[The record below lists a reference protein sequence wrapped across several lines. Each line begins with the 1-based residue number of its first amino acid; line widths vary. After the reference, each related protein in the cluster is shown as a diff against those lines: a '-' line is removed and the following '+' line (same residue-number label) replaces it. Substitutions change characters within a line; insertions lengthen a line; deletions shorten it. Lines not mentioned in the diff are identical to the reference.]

1 MEDLIKAIDEITQD
15 DIIKIVISNKINKD
29 VEYNKITFVYK
40 ETNKKQ
46 YYQIEKYTD
55 KQVFHENIDKTDLK
69 NKVLEYLESKYKNL
83 AAWSTNTTFDLK
95 ISKKGKVF
103 LGKKKSD
110 NAKFVNKG
118 HNKEKNY
125 ILKEGMIIQPLIDL
139 GVFTKEGKVVN
150 SKYDKYKQINRFV
163 EIIDDEIKKN
173 DYKELTILDFGC
185 GKSYLTFVL
194 YYYFVEIKKI
204 NVKMI
209 GLDLKADVI
218 NKCNEIAKAYN
229 YENLHFEIGDVNGFK
244 YNNKV
249 DMVITLH
256 ACDTATDYALY
267 NAIKWNSKMIFSVHF
282 EIGDVNGFKYNNKV
296 DMVITLHACDTATD
310 YALYNAIKWNSKMIF
325 SVPCCQH
332 EFNHQM
338 KAESLDIL
346 TKYGIVQERVAALMT
361 DATRA
366 NLLESVGYKT
376 QLLEF
381 IDIAHSPKNI
391 LIRASKSNISKEK
404 REKSLKEVETLIKQ
418 FNFKPTLF
426 NLLKNDNLI

>member
-1 MEDLIKAIDEITQD
+1 MEDLKKAIDEIIKE
-15 DIIKIVISNKINKD
+15 DIIKLVISNKINKNA
-29 VEYNKITFVYK
+29 EYNKITFIFK
-40 ETNKKQ
+40 ENNNKQ

-55 KQVFHENIDKTDLK
+55 KQVFHENIDVDILGE
-69 NKVLEYLESKYKNL
+69 KVLEYVPSSYKQIS
-83 AAWSTNTTFDLK
+83 AWSNTTTFEFK
-95 ISKKGKVF
+95 ISKKGKF
-103 LGKKKSD
+103 LLSKKKSD
-110 NAKFVNKG
+110 NAKLVNKD

-125 ILKEGMIIQPLIDL
+125 ILKEGMIIEPLIDL
-139 GVFTKEGKVVN
+139 GIFTKEGKVVN

-173 DYKELTILDFGC
+173 DFKELTILDFGC

-194 YYYFVEIKKI
+194 YYYFIEIKKI

-218 NKCNEIAKAYN
+218 KKCNDIAKRYN
-229 YENLHFEIGDVNGFK
+229 YENLHFELGDINGFK

-267 NAIKWNSKMIFSVHF
+267 NAIKWN
-282 EIGDVNGFKYNNKV
+282 
-296 DMVITLHACDTATD
+296 T
-310 YALYNAIKWNSKMIF
+310 KMIF

-338 KAESLDIL
+338 KAESLSIL

-361 DATRA
+361 DSVRA
-366 NLLESVGYKT
+366 NLLECVGYKT

-391 LIRASKSNISKEK
+391 LIRASKSNISKDKKEK
-404 REKSLKEVETLIKQ
+404 ALCEVKNLMNQ
-418 FNFKPTLF
+418 FNFSPTLF
-426 NLLKNDNLI
+426 NLLKEDNLI

>member
-1 MEDLIKAIDEITQD
+1 MEDIIKSINAICEDKAV
-15 DIIKIVISNKINKD
+15 KIVISNKKNKE
-29 VEYNKITFVYK
+29 VKYNKIVISLK
-40 ETNKKQ
+40 ENKKE

-55 KQVFHENIDKTDLK
+55 KQVFHENIQVEDLK
-69 NKVLEYLESKYKNL
+69 DKVFDFVKEDYKQL
-83 AAWSTNTTFDLK
+83 SAWSENITYDMK

-110 NAKFVNKG
+110 NAKVADRG

-125 ILKEGMIIQPLIDL
+125 ILKEGMQIQPLIDL

-150 SKYDKYKQINRFV
+150 SKYDKYKQINRFI

-173 DYKELTILDFGC
+173 NYEELTILDFGC

-209 GLDLKADVI
+209 GLDLKEDVI
-218 NKCNEIAKAYN
+218 TKCNEIAKKYEF
-229 YENLHFEIGDVNGFK
+229 ENLHFELGDINGFK

-267 NAIKWNSKMIFSVHF
+267 NAIKWK
-282 EIGDVNGFKYNNKV
+282 
-296 DMVITLHACDTATD
+296 A
-310 YALYNAIKWNSKMIF
+310 KMIF

-338 KAESLDIL
+338 KSNSLDIL
-346 TKYGIVQERVAALMT
+346 TKYGIIQERVAALMT
-361 DATRA
+361 DSVRG
-366 NLLESVGYKT
+366 NLLECVGYKT

-391 LIRASKSNISKEK
+391 LIRASKSNLAKDK
-404 REKSLKEVETLIKQ
+404 KEKSLKQVEALMNE
-418 FNFKPTLF
+418 FNFKPTLY
-426 NLLKNDNLI
+426 NLLKDDKLI

>member
-1 MEDLIKAIDEITQD
+1 MEDLNKAINEIVQQ
-15 DIIKIVISNKINKD
+15 DIIKLVISSKMNKD
-29 VEYNKITFVYK
+29 VQYNKITFLLK
-40 ETNKKQ
+40 ENNKKQ

-55 KQVFHENIDKTDLK
+55 KQVFHENIDTDI
-69 NKVLEYLESKYKNL
+69 LEEKLLEVVSSSYKQVS
-83 AAWSTNTTFDLK
+83 AWSNTATFELK
-95 ISKKGKVF
+95 ISKKGKVLF
-103 LGKKKSD
+103 SKKKSD
-110 NAKFVNKG
+110 NIKLVNKG

-125 ILKEGMIIQPLIDL
+125 ILKEGMIIEPLIDL
-139 GVFTKEGKVVN
+139 GVFTKEGKVIN
-150 SKYDKYKQINRFV
+150 SKYDKYKQINRFI

-173 DYKELTILDFGC
+173 DFKELTILDFGC

-218 NKCNEIAKAYN
+218 KKCNDIAKRYN
-229 YENLHFEIGDVNGFK
+229 YENLHFELGD
-244 YNNKV
+244 
-249 DMVITLH
+249 I
-256 ACDTATDYALY
+256 
-267 NAIKWNSKMIFSVHF
+267 
-282 EIGDVNGFKYNNKV
+282 NGFKYNNKV

-332 EFNHQM
+332 EFNHQI
-338 KAESLDIL
+338 KSDSLSIL

-361 DATRA
+361 DSVRA

-381 IDIAHSPKNI
+381 IDIENSPKNI
-391 LIRASKSNISKEK
+391 LIRASKANISKDK
-404 REKSLKEVETLIKQ
+404 KEKSLCEVNNLINQ
-418 FNFKPTLF
+418 FNFNPTLF
-426 NLLKNDNLI
+426 NLLKEDNLI

>member
-1 MEDLIKAIDEITQD
+1 MEDLIRAVNNITQD
-15 DIIKIVISNKINKD
+15 EILKIVISNKTNKEI
-29 VEYNKITFVYK
+29 EYNKIIFVYK
-40 ETNKKQ
+40 ETNKKK

-55 KQVFHENIDKTDLK
+55 KQVFHENIDIKDLNDNILK
-69 NKVLEYLESKYKNL
+69 YLESNYKNL
-83 AAWSTNTTFDLK
+83 SAWSTNTTFDLK

-103 LGKKKSD
+103 LSKKKD
-110 NAKFVNKG
+110 NNNNLVNKS

-204 NVKMI
+204 KVKMI

-218 NKCNEIAKAYN
+218 KKCNEIAKAYN

-256 ACDTATDYALY
+256 ACDTATD
-267 NAIKWNSKMIFSVHF
+267 H
-282 EIGDVNGFKYNNKV
+282 
-296 DMVITLHACDTATD
+296 
-310 YALYNAIKWNSKMIF
+310 ALYNAIKWNSKMIF

-338 KAESLDIL
+338 KAKSLDIL
-346 TKYGIVQERVAALMT
+346 TKYGIVQERVSALMT

-381 IDIAHSPKNI
+381 IDISHSPKNI

-404 REKSLKEVETLIKQ
+404 KEKSLNEVKTLIEQ

-426 NLLKNDNLI
+426 ELLKNDNLI

>member
-1 MEDLIKAIDEITQD
+1 MEDLINAINEITQD
-15 DIIKIVISNKINKD
+15 GIIKIVISNKMNKD
-29 VEYNKITFVYK
+29 IEYNKITFVYK

-55 KQVFHENIDKTDLK
+55 KQVFHENIDKNDLK

-103 LGKKKSD
+103 LSKKKSD
-110 NAKFVNKG
+110 NAKFINKG

-218 NKCNEIAKAYN
+218 KKCNEIAKAYN
-229 YENLHFEIGDVNGFK
+229 YENL
-244 YNNKV
+244 
-249 DMVITLH
+249 
-256 ACDTATDYALY
+256 
-267 NAIKWNSKMIFSVHF
+267 HF

-346 TKYGIVQERVAALMT
+346 TKYGIIQERVAALMT

-391 LIRASKSNISKEK
+391 LIRSSKSNISKEK
-404 REKSLKEVETLIKQ
+404 REKSLKEVEALIKQ

>member
-1 MEDLIKAIDEITQD
+1 MEELKKVVREISKEKIIKA
-15 DIIKIVISNKINKD
+15 VISNKINK
-29 VEYNKITFVYK
+29 EEKYNKIIFLLK
-40 ETNKKQ
+40 ENKNNE

-55 KQVFHENIDKTDLK
+55 KQVFHENIEL
-69 NKVLEYLESKYKNL
+69 NLLEEKLYECIGNKYKQVS
-83 AAWSTNTTFDLK
+83 AWSDNITYDLR
-95 ISKKGKVF
+95 ISKKGKVH

-110 NAKFVNKG
+110 NQNIAKKS

-125 ILKEGMIIQPLIDL
+125 ILKEGMIIEPLIDL
-139 GVFTKEGKVVN
+139 GVFTKDGKVVN

-163 EIIDDEIKKN
+163 EIIDHEIKKK

-194 YYYFVEIKKI
+194 YYYFVKIKNI

-209 GLDLKADVI
+209 GLDLKEDVI
-218 NKCNEIAKAYN
+218 KKCNEIAKSYK
-229 YENLHFEIGDVNGFK
+229 YDNLSFELGDINGFK

-267 NAIKWNSKMIFSVHF
+267 NAIKWN
-282 EIGDVNGFKYNNKV
+282 
-296 DMVITLHACDTATD
+296 A
-310 YALYNAIKWNSKMIF
+310 KMIF

-332 EFNHQM
+332 ELNSQM
-338 KAESLDIL
+338 KSDKLSIL
-346 TKYGIVQERVAALMT
+346 TRYGIVQERVSALMT
-361 DATRA
+361 DAIRA
-366 NLLESVGYKT
+366 NILESCGYKT

-391 LIRASKSNISKEK
+391 LIRASKGNVSEDKKEK
-404 REKSLKEVETLIKQ
+404 AIKEVNNLISQ
-418 FNFKPTLF
+418 FNFEPTL
-426 NLLKNDNLI
+426 LKLVQNDNLI

>member
-1 MEDLIKAIDEITQD
+1 MEKLKNSIYEITD
-15 DIIKIVISNKINKD
+15 DNIIKVVISNKLNKD
-29 VEYNKITFVYK
+29 IEYNKINIELK
-40 ETNKKQ
+40 EKNNTE
-46 YYQIEKYTD
+46 YYQVEKYTD
-55 KQVFHENIDKTDLK
+55 KQVFHENIEKDMLNEKM
-69 NKVLEYLESKYKNL
+69 LEFIDGKYKQVG
-83 AAWSTNTTFDLK
+83 AWSEEYTYDLK

-103 LGKKKSD
+103 LGRKKSD
-110 NAKFVNKG
+110 NSKLVNKS
-118 HNKEKNY
+118 HNREKNY

-150 SKYDKYKQINRFV
+150 SKYDKYKQINRFI

-173 DYKELTILDFGC
+173 NDKELTILDFGC

-218 NKCNEIAKAYN
+218 KKCNDIAKKYN
-229 YENLHFEIGDVNGFK
+229 YENLHFELGDINGYK
-244 YNNKV
+244 YTDNV

-267 NAIKWNSKMIFSVHF
+267 NAIKWN
-282 EIGDVNGFKYNNKV
+282 
-296 DMVITLHACDTATD
+296 A
-310 YALYNAIKWNSKMIF
+310 KMIF

-332 EFNHQM
+332 EFNSQM
-338 KAESLDIL
+338 NSEDLSIL
-346 TKYGIVQERVAALMT
+346 TRYGIIKERVAALMT
-361 DATRA
+361 DAVRG
-366 NLLESVGYKT
+366 NLLEAIGYKT

-391 LIRASKSNISKEK
+391 LIRASKSKIS
-404 REKSLKEVETLIKQ
+404 REKKESSLIEVDNIMKE
-418 FNFKPTLF
+418 FNLEPTLF
-426 NLLKNDNLI
+426 NLLKKDNLI

>member
-1 MEDLIKAIDEITQD
+1 MEELKRTLEEVFKSE
-15 DIIKIVISNKINKD
+15 IIKIVISNKVKKD
-29 VEYNKITFVYK
+29 EKYNKIAINLK
-40 ETNKKQ
+40 ENNKNKF
-46 YYQIEKYTD
+46 YQIEKFTD
-55 KQVFHENIDKTDLK
+55 KQVFHENIKINEISDKVSELIFG
-69 NKVLEYLESKYKNL
+69 NYKQMT
-83 AAWSTNTTFDLK
+83 AWSNNEIFDLK
-95 ISKKGKVF
+95 ISKKRKIF
-103 LGKKKSD
+103 LGKKKND
-110 NAKFVNKG
+110 NSKIVAKG

-125 ILKEGMIIQPLIDL
+125 ILKEGMIIEPLIDL

-150 SKYDKYKQINRFV
+150 SKYDTYKQINRFI

-194 YYYFVEIKKI
+194 YYYFVKIKNI

-209 GLDLKADVI
+209 GLDLKEDVI
-218 NKCNEIAKAYN
+218 KKCNDIAKRYN
-229 YENLHFEIGDVNGFK
+229 YENLHFELGD
-244 YNNKV
+244 
-249 DMVITLH
+249 I
-256 ACDTATDYALY
+256 
-267 NAIKWNSKMIFSVHF
+267 
-282 EIGDVNGFKYNNKV
+282 NGFKYNNKV

-332 EFNHQM
+332 EFNSQM
-338 KAESLDIL
+338 KANELSIL

-361 DATRA
+361 DSVRA
-366 NLLESVGYKT
+366 NLLECVGYKT

-391 LIRASKSNISKEK
+391 LIRASKNNISKEK
-404 REKSLKEVETLIKQ
+404 KEKSLNEVNNLIRT
-418 FNFKPTLF
+418 FNFNPTLY

>member
-1 MEDLIKAIDEITQD
+1 MEELKKALDEVFKDEI
-15 DIIKIVISNKINKD
+15 IKVVISNKINK
-29 VEYNKITFVYK
+29 EIKYNKISVNLK
-40 ETNKKQ
+40 ETNKGRF
-46 YYQIEKYTD
+46 YQIEKFTD
-55 KQVFHENIDKTDLK
+55 KQVFHENV
-69 NKVLEYLESKYKNL
+69 NVESINEKIYECLNGAYKQL
-83 AAWSTNTTFDLK
+83 SAWSDNYTYDMK

-103 LGKKKSD
+103 LGKEKSD
-110 NAKFVNKG
+110 NSKVVKKG

-125 ILKEGMIIQPLIDL
+125 ILKEGMIIEPLIDL

-150 SKYDKYKQINRFV
+150 SKYDKYKQINRFI

-173 DYKELTILDFGC
+173 NYKELTILDFGC

-194 YYYFVEIKKI
+194 YYYFVKIKNI

-209 GLDLKADVI
+209 GLDLKEDVI
-218 NKCNEIAKAYN
+218 KKCNEIAQRYK
-229 YENLHFEIGDVNGFK
+229 YENLHFELGDINGFK

-267 NAIKWNSKMIFSVHF
+267 NAV
-282 EIGDVNGFKYNNKV
+282 
-296 DMVITLHACDTATD
+296 
-310 YALYNAIKWNSKMIF
+310 KWNSKMIF

-332 EFNHQM
+332 EFNSQM
-338 KAESLDIL
+338 KADELSIL

-361 DATRA
+361 DSVRA
-366 NLLESVGYKT
+366 NLLECAGYKT

-381 IDIAHSPKNI
+381 IDISHSPKNI

-404 REKSLKEVETLIKQ
+404 REKSLKEVNNLIET
-418 FNFKPTLF
+418 FNFNPTLYS
-426 NLLKNDNLI
+426 LLKNDNLI

>member
-1 MEDLIKAIDEITQD
+1 MEDLIRAVNDITQD
-15 DIIKIVISNKINKD
+15 EILKIVISNKTNKEI
-29 VEYNKITFVYK
+29 EYNKIIFVYK
-40 ETNKKQ
+40 ETNKKK

-55 KQVFHENIDKTDLK
+55 KQVFHENIDIKDLNDNILK
-69 NKVLEYLESKYKNL
+69 YLESNYKNL
-83 AAWSTNTTFDLK
+83 SAWSTNTTFDLK

-103 LGKKKSD
+103 LSKKKD
-110 NAKFVNKG
+110 NNNKLVNKS

-204 NVKMI
+204 KVKMI

-218 NKCNEIAKAYN
+218 KKCNEIAKAYN

-267 NAIKWNSKMIFSVHF
+267 NAIKWNSKMIFSV
-282 EIGDVNGFKYNNKV
+282 
-296 DMVITLHACDTATD
+296 
-310 YALYNAIKWNSKMIF
+310 
-325 SVPCCQH
+325 PCCQH

-338 KAESLDIL
+338 KAKSLDIL
-346 TKYGIVQERVAALMT
+346 TKYGIVQERVSALMT

-381 IDIAHSPKNI
+381 IDISHSPKNI

-404 REKSLKEVETLIKQ
+404 KEKSLNEVKTLIEQ

-426 NLLKNDNLI
+426 ELLKNDNLI